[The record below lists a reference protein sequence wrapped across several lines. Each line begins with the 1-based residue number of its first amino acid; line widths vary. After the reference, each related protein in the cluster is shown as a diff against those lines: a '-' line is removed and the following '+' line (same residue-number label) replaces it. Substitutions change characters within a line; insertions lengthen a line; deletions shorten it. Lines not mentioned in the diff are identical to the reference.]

1 MFNVF
6 NSRGKLVLT
15 KRLSLDE
22 VSSKEYSSEWLQLT
36 QQISKLRLEY
46 ILEGNLFETDNSEI
60 NIFRL
65 YFSNIISQV
74 FSLYFTKKQAN
85 LFKSFI
91 EYTLE

>member
-65 YFSNIISQV
+65 YFSNIISQG
-74 FSLYFTKKQAN
+74 FFCISQKSKLIFLN
-85 LFKSFI
+85 LLSSI
-91 EYTLE
+91 L